1 MGTQVKKAVM
11 SRNSFRPQIS
21 ERAPMRGAERKLRK
35 PLTPMMMPLYSR
47 ECSWNVVL
55 RILIMGAVM
64 RPHAKNWRNT
74 ATTACQTEA
83 CLNLHPDILHYV
95 VAMLTHTLTRNITI
109 SQLVEYSCYVNT
121 KVLSMVR
128 HTRRAWRH

>member
-1 MGTQVKKAVM
+1 VKYSVGSTLMKGMGTQVKKAVM
-11 SRNSFRPQIS
+11 RRNIFRPQIS

-64 RPHAKNWRNT
+64 RPQAKNWRNT

-83 CLNLHPDILHYV
+83 VLNLHPDIFHYV
-95 VAMLTHTLTRNITI
+95 VAMLTHKLTRNITI
-109 SQLVEYSCYVNT
+109 SQLVGYS
-121 KVLSMVR
+121 
-128 HTRRAWRH
+128 

>member
-1 MGTQVKKAVM
+1 MKGMGTQVKKAVM
-11 SRNSFRPQIS
+11 SRNIFRPQIS

-64 RPHAKNWRNT
+64 RPQAKNWRNT

-83 CLNLHPDILHYV
+83 FLNLHPDILTSRLHLFV
-95 VAMLTHTLTRNITI
+95 FTN
-109 SQLVEYSCYVNT
+109 
-121 KVLSMVR
+121 
-128 HTRRAWRH
+128 